1 MGHSENEEAEQTL
14 TKRTPIIA
22 AADLI
27 HVYMLHRDKNEMYEL
42 KDELLKRECKADAML

>member
-14 TKRTPIIA
+14 TERTPIIA

-27 HVYMLHRDKNEMYEL
+27 HVDTLQRDKNEMYEL
-42 KDELLKRECKADAML
+42 KDEVFKR